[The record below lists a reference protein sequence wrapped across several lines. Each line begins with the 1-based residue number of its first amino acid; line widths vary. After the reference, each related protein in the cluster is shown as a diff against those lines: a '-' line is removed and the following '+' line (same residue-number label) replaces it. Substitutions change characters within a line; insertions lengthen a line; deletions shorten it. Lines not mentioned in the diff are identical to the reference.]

1 MDLEQTSLRATPTAT
16 TKYRPGSCPSSYK
29 LRRIRS
35 KGALLIMF
43 WFAMMWSFWS
53 SRGILVPKSFQNDP
67 GLILYQRLIPH
78 LNYVFVYPLA
88 GWLADVKFGRYNVMH
103 TSLWLMWVGALVS
116 AVVSVVQSATSIPIG
131 VSISILVVTNA
142 FMLCGLAGFHV
153 NILPFGTDQLQEA
166 SSEEISAFVHWLF
179 WAWNVGNLIGQIVSG
194 PTGLFAKCTSVDQDR
209 ELMSWQDTST
219 LQIIL
224 APFPLLCLT
233 LALSTD
239 YIFRNLLNSEPKSQ
253 NPLKTVI
260 SVLKYAA
267 RHKRPEQRSALTY
280 WEDLPPKRIDFG
292 KTKYGGP
299 FTTEEVEDVK
309 TFLRILAFLLCSGAF
324 LVAANNSAYFFDE
337 GHFQHNPNLS
347 GCLGSIVYQFYTVPF
362 FIVVS
367 IPIYELLIYPFCRRW
382 IPTILKRLGLGIV
395 AALVCSVLLFS
406 VDTAG
411 HAQNRSVPCMFS
423 ANMTSPPLSIDATGL
438 TVPFNVFSALFQML
452 YFIAGYEFICAQ
464 SPYRMKGLLFGCY
477 YSMRGIFLLLADIWY
492 IGWKYSIIDERWVV
506 YPSCGFWYYLFTTVM
521 GAVGLVIFCLVA
533 KWYKKREREE
543 PTNERWLVEAYYNKY
558 LS

>member
-29 LRRIRS
+29 IRRIRS
-35 KGALLIMF
+35 KGALLILF

-53 SRGILVPKSFQNDP
+53 SRGILVPASFQKNP
-67 GLILYQRLIPH
+67 YPILYQRLIPH
-78 LNYVFVYPLA
+78 LNYVLVYPLT

-116 AVVSVVQSATSIPIG
+116 AVVSVVQSACSIPIG
-131 VSISILVVTNA
+131 VSISILVITNA

-153 NILPFGTDQLQEA
+153 NILPFGTDQLLEA
-166 SSEEISAFVHWLF
+166 SSEEIGAFVHWLF
-179 WAWNVGNLIGQIVSG
+179 WVWNVGNLIGQIVSG
-194 PTGLFAKCTSVDQDR
+194 SDLLTECTSVG
-209 ELMSWQDTST
+209 QDTWQ
-219 LQIIL
+219 LIL

-267 RHKRPEQRSALTY
+267 RHKRPEHRSALTY

-324 LVAANNSAYFFDE
+324 LVAANNSAYFFYE
-337 GHFQHNPNLS
+337 GHFQHNLNLP
-347 GCLGSIVYQFYTVPF
+347 GCLGPSVYQFYTVPF

-367 IPIYELLIYPFCRRW
+367 IPIYELFIYPFCRRW

-411 HAQNRSVPCMFS
+411 HAQNHSVPCMFS
-423 ANMTSPPLSIDATGL
+423 ANMTSSPLSIDATGF
-438 TVPFNVFSALFQML
+438 TVVFNVFSVLFQML
-452 YFIAGYEFICAQ
+452 YFIASYEFICAQ
-464 SPYRMKGLLFGCY
+464 SPYCMKGLLFGCY

-492 IGWKYSIIDERWVV
+492 IGWKYSHIEENSVT

-543 PTNERWLVEAYYNKY
+543 PANERSWVEAYYNKY
-558 LS
+558 VGMTSSRL

>member
-1 MDLEQTSLRATPTAT
+1 
-16 TKYRPGSCPSSYK
+16 
-29 LRRIRS
+29 
-35 KGALLIMF
+35 
-43 WFAMMWSFWS
+43 
-53 SRGILVPKSFQNDP
+53 
-67 GLILYQRLIPH
+67 
-78 LNYVFVYPLA
+78 
-88 GWLADVKFGRYNVMH
+88 MH

-131 VSISILVVTNA
+131 VSISILVLTNA
-142 FMLCGLAGFHV
+142 LMLCGLAGFHV
-153 NILPFGTDQLQEA
+153 NILPFGTDQLLEA
-166 SSEEISAFVHWLF
+166 PSEEISAFVHWLF
-179 WAWNVGNLIGQIVSG
+179 WAWNVGNLIGQVVSE
-194 PTGLFAKCTSVDQDR
+194 PTGLFTKCTCVDQD
-209 ELMSWQDTST
+209 TYT
-219 LQIIL
+219 LQLIL
-224 APFPLLCLT
+224 TPFPLLYLT

-239 YIFRNLLNSEPKSQ
+239 YIFRNLLNREPKSQ

-267 RHKRPEQRSALTY
+267 RHKRPEQRSAFTY

-309 TFLRILAFLLCSGAF
+309 TFLRIVTFLLCSGAF
-324 LVAANNSAYFFDE
+324 LIAANNSAYFFDE

-347 GCLGSIVYQFYTVPF
+347 GCLGSIVYQTYTVPF

-367 IPIYELLIYPFCRRW
+367 IPIYELLVYPFCRRW
-382 IPTILKRLGLGIV
+382 IPSILKRFGLGIV

-411 HAQNRSVPCMFS
+411 HAENHLVPCMFS
-423 ANMTSPPLSIDATGL
+423 ANMSSLPLSIDATGF
-438 TVPFNVFSALFQML
+438 TVAFNVFSSLFQML

-464 SPYRMKGLLFGCY
+464 SPYSMKGLLFGCY
-477 YSMRGIFLLLADIWY
+477 YSMRGIFQLLADFWY
-492 IGWKYSIIDERWVV
+492 IGWKYSRTEENSVT

-521 GAVGLVIFCLVA
+521 GAVGLVLFCLVA

-543 PTNERWLVEAYYNKY
+543 PANERLLVEAYYDKY
-558 LS
+558 VGATSSSL

>member
-1 MDLEQTSLRATPTAT
+1 
-16 TKYRPGSCPSSYK
+16 
-29 LRRIRS
+29 
-35 KGALLIMF
+35 
-43 WFAMMWSFWS
+43 
-53 SRGILVPKSFQNDP
+53 
-67 GLILYQRLIPH
+67 
-78 LNYVFVYPLA
+78 
-88 GWLADVKFGRYNVMH
+88 MH

-116 AVVSVVQSATSIPIG
+116 AVVSVVRSSTTGIPSG
-131 VSISILVVTNA
+131 VYISVLIITDIL
-142 FMLCGLAGFHV
+142 MYGGLGGFHV

-166 SSEEISAFVHWLF
+166 SSEEISAFVHWLI
-179 WAWNVGNLIGQIVSG
+179 WAWNIGNLIGQVVFRSDLL
-194 PTGLFAKCTSVDQDR
+194 TECTSVG
-209 ELMSWQDTST
+209 QDT
-219 LQIIL
+219 LQLIL

-233 LALSTD
+233 LTLSTD

-267 RHKRPEQRSALTY
+267 RHKRPEHRSALTY

-309 TFLRILAFLLCSGAF
+309 TFLRILAVLLCSGAF
-324 LVAANNSAYFFDE
+324 LIAANNSVYLSNQ
-337 GHFQHNPNLS
+337 GHFQHKA
-347 GCLGSIVYQFYTVPF
+347 GCLGTIAHQFYTAPF
-362 FIVVS
+362 FIVLS

-395 AALVCSVLLFS
+395 AALVCSVVLFS

-411 HAQNRSVPCMFS
+411 HTQNHSVPCMFS
-423 ANMTSPPLSIDATGL
+423 NNISSLPLIYTGATGF
-438 TVPFNVFSALFQML
+438 TVAFNVLSALFQML

-543 PTNERWLVEAYYNKY
+543 PANEQWLVEAYYNKY
-558 LS
+558 IN